1 MRTIRMSERSHVER
15 REGAHMITVNVF
27 DVRPAGDAG
36 SRHAAISA
44 AAHKHIAAAQ
54 TQRPWIGALPT

>member
-1 MRTIRMSERSHVER
+1 MPKRSDAETK
-15 REGAHMITVNVF
+15 EGSLMITVNVF

-36 SRHAAISA
+36 SRHAAHAAISA
-44 AAHKHIAAAQ
+44 AAHKHIAAAK